1 MTRKIQFP
9 DKFLWGA
16 ATAAYQIEGAWNED
30 GRAES
35 IWDRFSHT
43 PGKVTKGENGDVA
56 CDHYHRWP
64 QDVALMAELGLK
76 AYRFSISWSRVLPD
90 GRGNVN
96 QKGIDFYSRLVDG
109 LLEKNITPFIT
120 LYHWDLPQ
128 ALQDAGGWLN
138 RRIIDWFAEYAAVVY
153 RALGDRVQNWMTI
166 NEPNVFSTLGYRLGY
181 HAPGVQDPATS
192 FQVLHHLYLAHGAA
206 IRTMREVLPSGKIGI
221 VPALVQNYPATDSPE
236 DIEAAHQ
243 RNMMD
248 QSLIE
253 PLMRGQYLP
262 QQLDY
267 LDSIGARPV
276 ILDGDM
282 ELISTPAD
290 FLGIN
295 HYFSYFVSAKHG
307 DGFVPPKPGLPVT
320 DLNWPIYPNGLRDM
334 LIRVTKEYGSM
345 PIYITENGAA
355 FNDQVSPDGQI
366 HDTRRVEFL
375 RGFISALG
383 EAIEA
388 GVDVRGYFVWSL
400 MDNFE
405 WNKGYD
411 PRFGLIYMDYTTQ
424 KRIVKDSG
432 RFYADVIRAN
442 SVNLSE

>member
-206 IRTMREVLPSGKIGI
+206 IRTMCEVLPSGKIGI